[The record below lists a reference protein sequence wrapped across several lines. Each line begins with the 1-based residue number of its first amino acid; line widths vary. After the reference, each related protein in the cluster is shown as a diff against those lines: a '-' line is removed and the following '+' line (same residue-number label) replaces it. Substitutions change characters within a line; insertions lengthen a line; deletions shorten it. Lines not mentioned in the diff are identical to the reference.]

1 MKPVPIEATSTTYSV
16 WYLYE
21 TWRMY
26 GPFPTEGDADEF
38 IENDMRCMKLPR
50 ERYVK
55 VKCVREIVA

>member
-1 MKPVPIEATSTTYSV
+1 MKPIPIEATETTYNV

-21 TWRMY
+21 AWRMY
-26 GPFPTEGDADEF
+26 GPLPAERDADGF